1 MGLFGGRG
9 KKGGSKKGV
18 GKKPAQKKSRQKRTQ
33 SKNKKSARVPNYPV
47 KVVKELPKNPQ
58 KGIIYEKTVKG
69 KNGKRKVGFVYTG
82 KTGFGKWKIVYNK
95 PA

>member
-1 MGLFGGRG
+1 MALFGGG
-9 KKGGSKKGV
+9 GKKKGGSKKSGSKKGGRSGN
-18 GKKPAQKKSRQKRTQ
+18 GKQTQRKKT
-33 SKNKKSARVPNYPV
+33 NVPKYPV
-47 KVVKELPKNPQ
+47 RRVKELPAKPQ

-82 KTGFGKWKIVYNK
+82 KTGFGMWKIVYNK